1 MRKII
6 LIALLIYAWQ
16 INCFAQTA
24 NTPSLNAKTLSAQ
37 PLSDNPALE
46 TQVNTISNELR
57 CLVCQNQTIADSNAD
72 LAIDLKNQIRLLLTQ
87 GRTQAEILDYM
98 VQRYG
103 DFVLYKPPLKASTW
117 FLWLGPFIIL
127 LLAFFLLWW
136 QIQARKKLISAQQ
149 FSAVDLARAQ
159 ALLNN
164 SAPNNLVR
172 PKDQP

>member
-16 INCFAQTA
+16 INCFAQTVNA
-24 NTPSLNAKTLSAQ
+24 SPLNAS

-46 TQVNTISNELR
+46 AQVNTISNELR

-72 LAIDLKNQIRLLLTQ
+72 LAIDLKNQIRIQLTQ
-87 GRTQAEILDYM
+87 GRSQAEILDYM

-136 QIQARKKLISAQQ
+136 QIQARKKSTSDFHPTAFFLCVCVFLIC
-149 FSAVDLARAQ
+149 VC
-159 ALLNN
+159 
-164 SAPNNLVR
+164 
-172 PKDQP
+172 

>member
-16 INCFAQTA
+16 INCFVQTVNA
-24 NTPSLNAKTLSAQ
+24 SPLNAS

-46 TQVNTISNELR
+46 AQVSTISNELR

-72 LAIDLKNQIRLLLTQ
+72 LAIDLKNQIRIQLTQ
-87 GRTQAEILDYM
+87 GRSQAEILDYM

-136 QIQARKKLISAQQ
+136 QIQARKKLIGAQQ
-149 FSAVDLARAQ
+149 FSPTDLARAQ

-164 SAPNNLVR
+164 SSPNNIAR
-172 PKDQP
+172 PKDQL

>member
-6 LIALLIYAWQ
+6 SVALLIYVWQ
-16 INCFAQTA
+16 ISCLAQA
-24 NTPSLNAKTLSAQ
+24 PSTAQ
-37 PLSDNPALE
+37 PLSTNPALE
-46 TQVNTISNELR
+46 AQVNTISNELL

-72 LAIDLKNQIRLLLTQ
+72 LAIDLKNQIRTQLTQ

-117 FLWLGPFIIL
+117 FLWLGPFVIL
-127 LLAFFLLWW
+127 LLAFFFLWR
-136 QIQARKKLISAQQ
+136 QIQVRKKLLGEQQ
-149 FSAVDLARAQ
+149 FSQADLARAT

-164 SAPNNLVR
+164 GAPNNIAQ
-172 PKDQP
+172 PKDRP

>member
-6 LIALLIYAWQ
+6 SVALLIYVWQ
-16 INCFAQTA
+16 VSCLAQA
-24 NTPSLNAKTLSAQ
+24 PSTAQ
-37 PLSDNPALE
+37 PLSTNPALE
-46 TQVNTISNELR
+46 AQVNTISNELR

-72 LAIDLKNQIRLLLTQ
+72 LAIDLKNQIRTQLTQ

-117 FLWLGPFIIL
+117 FLWLGPFAIL
-127 LLAFFLLWW
+127 LLAFFFLWR
-136 QIQARKKLISAQQ
+136 QIQVRKKLLGEQQ
-149 FSAVDLARAQ
+149 FSQADLARAT

-164 SAPNNLVR
+164 GAPNNVAQSKDR
-172 PKDQP
+172 P

>member
-6 LIALLIYAWQ
+6 SVALLIYVWQ
-16 INCFAQTA
+16 ISCLAQA
-24 NTPSLNAKTLSAQ
+24 PSTAQ
-37 PLSDNPALE
+37 PLSTNPALE
-46 TQVNTISNELR
+46 VQVNTISNELR

-72 LAIDLKNQIRLLLTQ
+72 LAIDLKNQIRTQLTQ

-117 FLWLGPFIIL
+117 FLWLGPFAIL
-127 LLAFFLLWW
+127 LLAFFFLWR
-136 QIQARKKLISAQQ
+136 QIQVRKKLLGEQQ
-149 FSAVDLARAQ
+149 FSQADLARAT

-164 SAPNNLVR
+164 GATENIAQ
-172 PKDQP
+172 PKDRP

>member
-6 LIALLIYAWQ
+6 SVVLLIYVWQ
-16 INCFAQTA
+16 VSCLAQA
-24 NTPSLNAKTLSAQ
+24 PSTAQ
-37 PLSDNPALE
+37 PLNTNPALE
-46 TQVNTISNELR
+46 AQVNTISNELR

-72 LAIDLKNQIRLLLTQ
+72 LAIDLKNQIRTQLTQ

-117 FLWLGPFIIL
+117 FLWLGPFVIL
-127 LLAFFLLWW
+127 LLAFFFLWR
-136 QIQARKKLISAQQ
+136 QIQVRKKLLSEQQ
-149 FSAVDLARAQ
+149 FSQAELARAT

-164 SAPNNLVR
+164 GAPNNIAQ
-172 PKDQP
+172 PKDRP

>member
-16 INCFAQTA
+16 INCFAQTVNA
-24 NTPSLNAKTLSAQ
+24 SPLNAS

-46 TQVNTISNELR
+46 AQVNTISNELR

-72 LAIDLKNQIRLLLTQ
+72 LAIDLKNQIRIQLTQ
-87 GRTQAEILDYM
+87 GRSQAEILDYM

-136 QIQARKKLISAQQ
+136 QIQARK
-149 FSAVDLARAQ
+149 
-159 ALLNN
+159 
-164 SAPNNLVR
+164 PCTR
-172 PKDQP
+172 PSIIK

>member
-6 LIALLIYAWQ
+6 SVALLIYVWQ
-16 INCFAQTA
+16 VSCLAQAPSTA
-24 NTPSLNAKTLSAQ
+24 E
-37 PLSDNPALE
+37 PLSTNPALE
-46 TQVNTISNELR
+46 VQVNTIANELR

-72 LAIDLKNQIRLLLTQ
+72 LAVDLKNQIRTQLSQ

-117 FLWLGPFIIL
+117 FLWLGPFAIL
-127 LLAFFLLWW
+127 LLAFFFLWR
-136 QIQARKKLISAQQ
+136 QIQVRKKLLGEQQ
-149 FSAVDLARAQ
+149 FSQADLARAT

-164 SAPNNLVR
+164 GAPNNIAQ
-172 PKDQP
+172 PKDRP